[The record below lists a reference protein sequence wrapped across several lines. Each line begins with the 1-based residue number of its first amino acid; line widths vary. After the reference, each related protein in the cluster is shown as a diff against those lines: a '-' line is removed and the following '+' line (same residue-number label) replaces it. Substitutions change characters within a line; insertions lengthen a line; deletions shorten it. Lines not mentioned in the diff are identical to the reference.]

1 MSRVHQ
7 PPGGGSSFSFGE
19 RQPLRDTNYVTR
31 LQVDQLKHAGGGSSA
46 SQAYH
51 QPYEQPAHGSSA
63 FGGDAGRMRGSS
75 NAYANG
81 ANQNCGNVITD
92 RSSTRLHAPPGGD
105 FRRSVSATTA
115 RRRRRHAADPRFDST
130 AREMMR
136 GREEPAAVFG
146 ANAGRMRGSS
156 SGLAART
163 KTAAT
168 SSPTARRPPPR
179 AAGRRSSLT
188 ELGRRRRG
196 GGGAGSSGAAKAAA
210 LRRPS
215 AAAAA
220 TAAATAATARRPRRR
235 VTATA
240 QQHYGSSGS
249 APSSS
254 RSNSGYRAGAAIVG
268 GGGYGNDYRRS
279 TEPTHGYGGS
289 QGAPFGA
296 RVQQQS
302 SNAYANGS
310 NQNCGNV
317 LTDRSSTRLHA
328 PPGGHSSFRLG

>member
-92 RSSTRLHAPPGGD
+92 RSSTRLHAPPGGHSQISFGD
-105 FRRSVSATTA
+105 DSAPPP
-115 RRRRRHAADPRFDST
+115 RHAADPRFDST

-136 GREEPAAVFG
+136 GRDEPAAVFG

-156 SGLAART
+156 
-163 KTAAT
+163 
-168 SSPTARRPPPR
+168 
-179 AAGRRSSLT
+179 
-188 ELGRRRRG
+188 
-196 GGGAGSSGAAKAAA
+196 
-210 LRRPS
+210 
-215 AAAAA
+215 
-220 TAAATAATARRPRRR
+220 
-235 VTATA
+235 
-240 QQHYGSSGS
+240 
-249 APSSS
+249 
-254 RSNSGYRAGAAIVG
+254 
-268 GGGYGNDYRRS
+268 
-279 TEPTHGYGGS
+279 
-289 QGAPFGA
+289 
-296 RVQQQS
+296 
-302 SNAYANGS
+302 NAYANGA

-317 LTDRSSTRLHA
+317 ITDRSSTRLHA
-328 PPGGHSSFRLG
+328 PPGGHSSFRIG

>member
-1 MSRVHQ
+1 MSDCAGILGACDAKVDREQNGFCGVITNMSRVHQ

-92 RSSTRLHAPPGGD
+92 RSSTRLHAPPGG
-105 FRRSVSATTA
+105 
-115 RRRRRHAADPRFDST
+115 H
-130 AREMMR
+130 
-136 GREEPAAVFG
+136 
-146 ANAGRMRGSS
+146 
-156 SGLAART
+156 
-163 KTAAT
+163 
-168 SSPTARRPPPR
+168 
-179 AAGRRSSLT
+179 SSLN
-188 ELGRRRRG
+188 LSWGGGGGG
-196 GGGAGSSGAAKAAA
+196 GGGAGYGSGYG
-210 LRRPS
+210 S
-215 AAAAA
+215 QGGGGYGGQGGGGGYGGGHGGGHGYGGHGGGYGDG
-220 TAAATAATARRPRRR
+220 
-235 VTATA
+235 A

-279 TEPTHGYGGS
+279 AEPTHGPGHGYGGG